1 MNISVIPA
9 SRRRELGAGAALS
22 LVLAL
27 LLALTGCAPAA
38 YDAETARDLQDRVAA
53 VSIAAADSDWQ
64 ATELELLE
72 LEAAATTALA
82 RGEVTDARAEAIL
95 AAIGLIRADVTQAI
109 AAEEVA
115 AEQERAAAEQA
126 EADRLA
132 AENERDENARN
143 ENDKPGDDKRD
154 EDKDDD

>member
-1 MNISVIPA
+1 VSVSVIPA
-9 SRRRELGAGAALS
+9 SRRRALGAGAALA

-38 YDAETARDLQDRVAA
+38 YDVETARDLQDRVAA
-53 VSIAAADSDWQ
+53 VSTAAADSDWQ
-64 ATELELLE
+64 ATEMELLE

-109 AAEEVA
+109 EADKVA

-132 AENERDENARN
+132 AENERN
-143 ENDKPGDDKRD
+143 EDDKPGDDKGDGNKD
-154 EDKDDD
+154 EDKD